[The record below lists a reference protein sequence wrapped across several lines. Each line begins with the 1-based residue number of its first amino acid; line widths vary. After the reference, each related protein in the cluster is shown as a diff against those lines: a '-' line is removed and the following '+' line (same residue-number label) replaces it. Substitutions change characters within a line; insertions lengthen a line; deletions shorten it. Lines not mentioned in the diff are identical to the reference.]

1 MVTLSEL
8 RNLRSDSP
16 PERYSPLL
24 YSGQSHAHAAPTG
37 GFGISAEILERRLRS
52 RRRFM
57 YGVGF
62 ELLLACFAELFAYSR
77 DIEAGF
83 DEVGLDPKRRRE
95 MISCLVQTP
104 L

>member
-1 MVTLSEL
+1 
-8 RNLRSDSP
+8 
-16 PERYSPLL
+16 
-24 YSGQSHAHAAPTG
+24 
-37 GFGISAEILERRLRS
+37 
-52 RRRFM
+52 M

-62 ELLLACFAELFAYSR
+62 ELLLAGFAELFAYTR

-95 MISCLVQTP
+95 MIGSLVQTP

>member
-1 MVTLSEL
+1 
-8 RNLRSDSP
+8 
-16 PERYSPLL
+16 
-24 YSGQSHAHAAPTG
+24 
-37 GFGISAEILERRLRS
+37 
-52 RRRFM
+52 M

-62 ELLLACFAELFAYSR
+62 ELLLACFAELFAYTR

-95 MISCLVQTP
+95 MIGCLVQTP